1 MVCVENSILSRVS
14 SRAHLFNSCASSGD
28 NLFTSVA
35 INRGLEAAVKDAQRH
50 GWTISKPL
58 VDSIRLLLL
67 EEASVDPAH
76 DWCSLLPCLE
86 ALSG

>member
-35 INRGLEAAVKDAQRH
+35 INRGLEAAIEDAGRY
-50 GWTISKPL
+50 GWTISSPL
-58 VDSIRLLLL
+58 VDSIRFLLL

-76 DWCSLLPCLE
+76 DWRSLLPCLE
-86 ALSG
+86 KLLG